1 MEIRKDQVIDEDFIA
16 DVRNKFK
23 ISFFLYKRK
32 KCRWMTLYKNVM
44 SLIEEVKDI
53 DPEYLKKKNQKIDE
67 MMLKP
72 KEN

>member
-1 MEIRKDQVIDEDFIA
+1 
-16 DVRNKFK
+16 
-23 ISFFLYKRK
+23 
-32 KCRWMTLYKNVM
+32 MTLYKNVM